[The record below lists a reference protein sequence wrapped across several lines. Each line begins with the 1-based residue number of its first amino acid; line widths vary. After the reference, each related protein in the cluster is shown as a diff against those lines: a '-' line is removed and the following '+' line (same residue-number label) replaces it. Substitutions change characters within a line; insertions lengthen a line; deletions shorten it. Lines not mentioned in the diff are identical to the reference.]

1 MSEETAPEEK
11 PSEVKFVVRIG
22 IVFFYRALILTLSFC
37 VILAHRGAE
46 VGTEIS
52 REQETSRD

>member
-11 PSEVKFVVRIG
+11 PSEVKFVVRSG
-22 IVFFYRALILTLSFC
+22 SVLFYIALILTVPFC

-46 VGTEIS
+46 VGAEIS
-52 REQETSRD
+52 WEETSRD